1 LRNIVGWNC
10 GSARFLT
17 FGLPLAGAFA
27 LWVCAATPLCA
38 HAQSSE
44 SGSID
49 GPSNEVLPDAPEPA
63 DAVMVSAQEANQASR
78 IPARTHETTH
88 HDRLI
93 DPTEIAPKVN
103 AFDKMVMGFEG
114 AVSPYAVVGWV
125 GISTYEQAFDRSPNY
140 GQTGKGYVQR
150 LGAAAARDSSEGIFT
165 YALYSPIF
173 HTDPRYYVLG
183 PGHGFAHRAA
193 YAISRV
199 LVTKTDAGGQT
210 VNFALLSGNLTGAA
224 ITQTYYPAG
233 NRNLEQVMTTFGTS
247 LGGAAF
253 GYLFDEFIVNSAEF
267 LQLKHKVD
275 LGRGSTS
282 N

>member
-93 DPTEIAPKVN
+93 DPT
-103 AFDKMVMGFEG
+103 
-114 AVSPYAVVGWV
+114 VGWV